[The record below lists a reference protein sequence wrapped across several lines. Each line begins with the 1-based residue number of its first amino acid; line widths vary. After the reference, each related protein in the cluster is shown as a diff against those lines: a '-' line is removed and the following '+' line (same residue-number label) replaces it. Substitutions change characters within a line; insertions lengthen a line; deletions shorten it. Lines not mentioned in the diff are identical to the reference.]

1 MNYRKS
7 ILLSVVATALAA
19 PGFSF
24 AESLWEPAK
33 GNSGGNFRADHFQS
47 TKTRAE
53 VMQELQAA
61 RQDGSLLST
70 SDLERGLTVPTKNA
84 ELGKTRAQVQKELLT
99 MSAED
104 KQRARQLYIGG

>member
-7 ILLSVVATALAA
+7 ILLSVVAAALAA

-24 AESLWEPAK
+24 ATSLWYPAK
-33 GNSGGNFRADHFQS
+33 GNSGGEFRQDHFQS
-47 TKTRAE
+47 TKTRVD

-61 RQDGSLLST
+61 RNDGSLLSG
-70 SDLERGLTVPTKNA
+70 SDLARGVTAPTKNA
-84 ELGKTRAQVQKELLT
+84 ELGKTRAQVQKELFT

-104 KQRARQLYIGG
+104 KQRARQFYIGS

>member
-1 MNYRKS
+1 MNFRKS
-7 ILLSVVATALAA
+7 ILLSAVAVALAT

-33 GNSGGNFRADHFQS
+33 GNSGGNFRQDHFQS
-47 TKTRAE
+47 TKTRAD

-61 RQDGSLLST
+61 RKDGSLLST

-84 ELGKTRAQVQKELLT
+84 ELGTTHAQVQKELFT
-99 MSAED
+99 ISDED
-104 KQRARQLYIGG
+104 KQRGRQLYIGR